1 MRFQRATTGDG
12 RHMYVKE
19 GTMRL
24 FIAEKPSMAREISKC
39 LPENKNIQKRNG
51 YFIQGD
57 DIVTWVV
64 GHVLHQAEP
73 GDYDDKYIRW
83 RPQDLPIVP
92 TEWKL
97 LVTDSS
103 RQQFETVKELIG
115 KADII
120 VNAGDPDRE
129 GQLLVDE
136 VLYFVG
142 NTKPVQ
148 RILLNALD
156 EKSVKSALGDL
167 RDNKDFHNLYQ
178 SALARARADWLIGM
192 NLSRAYTLSERYK
205 GNKVT
210 LPIGRVKTPTL
221 ALVVRRERELA
232 DFKPVDYFTVK
243 ILYTHENGTFWAT
256 WQPKDEQKGLDP
268 DGRLINKGVAES
280 LVQQLASS
288 LDGMVKSVTKS
299 KKKDLQRLPLSL
311 SSLQVLAGK
320 AYSYDPQTVLD
331 TAQKLYE
338 KKLTTYPRSDCE
350 YLPPNQY
357 GDRMAILSNLAQSG
371 DEKLSQWAQNADR
384 NIKSRAWNEKKITA
398 HHAIIPTTVACN
410 VNSLTQAERNIYFLI
425 SQAYIAQFYGEH
437 VYEQTRI
444 VVGQC
449 EEEFVANGRVVI
461 EEGWKSLYKRQKS
474 KTNADGDE
482 PDLTDERGAE
492 SGPKKDAIEEAD
504 HLPSVKKNDSVKYT
518 DSSVESKQTKPPSR
532 FTPSTL
538 LQAMK
543 EIHKF
548 VKNEELKKQLKA
560 VSGIGTEATR
570 ANIIDELISRGFMK
584 TSGKKQVLSP
594 TDTGYLLVDALPDEL
609 LYPDETAIWEERLA
623 LMSEGEDTLESFLKD
638 QIQFLQHLIDK
649 LGFDKLVSRDQM
661 MPNVVRTI
669 SNQNARRPM
678 DANQVNLKDLPECP
692 SCKKGRLQRRSG
704 KFGAFLGCTNYPS
717 CRYTQPVGGGQNEDS
732 NLEVPEESKQYICP
746 RCKKGYFV
754 KQQMRGRTTWV
765 CSNRLACKTQCMD
778 VEGVPSI
785 YANQNK

>member
-1 MRFQRATTGDG
+1 
-12 RHMYVKE
+12 MYVKE

-97 LVTDSS
+97 LITDSS

-425 SQAYIAQFYGEH
+425 SQAYMAQFYGEH

-474 KTNADGDE
+474 KINADGDE

-492 SGPKKDAIEEAD
+492 SGPKKDAIEETD
-504 HLPSVKKNDSVKYT
+504 HLPSVKKNDSVQYT

-649 LGFDKLVSRDQM
+649 LGFDKQVSRDQM

-692 SCKKGRLQRRSG
+692 SCKKGRLQQRSG

-754 KQQMRGRTTWV
+754 KQQMSGRTTWV
-765 CSNRLACKTQCMD
+765 CSNRSACKTQCMD

>member
-1 MRFQRATTGDG
+1 
-12 RHMYVKE
+12 
-19 GTMRL
+19 
-24 FIAEKPSMAREISKC
+24 
-39 LPENKNIQKRNG
+39 
-51 YFIQGD
+51 
-57 DIVTWVV
+57 
-64 GHVLHQAEP
+64 
-73 GDYDDKYIRW
+73 
-83 RPQDLPIVP
+83 
-92 TEWKL
+92 
-97 LVTDSS
+97 
-103 RQQFETVKELIG
+103 
-115 KADII
+115 
-120 VNAGDPDRE
+120 
-129 GQLLVDE
+129 
-136 VLYFVG
+136 
-142 NTKPVQ
+142 
-148 RILLNALD
+148 
-156 EKSVKSALGDL
+156 
-167 RDNKDFHNLYQ
+167 
-178 SALARARADWLIGM
+178 
-192 NLSRAYTLSERYK
+192 
-205 GNKVT
+205 
-210 LPIGRVKTPTL
+210 
-221 ALVVRRERELA
+221 
-232 DFKPVDYFTVK
+232 
-243 ILYTHENGTFWAT
+243 
-256 WQPKDEQKGLDP
+256 
-268 DGRLINKGVAES
+268 
-280 LVQQLASS
+280 
-288 LDGMVKSVTKS
+288 
-299 KKKDLQRLPLSL
+299 
-311 SSLQVLAGK
+311 
-320 AYSYDPQTVLD
+320 
-331 TAQKLYE
+331 
-338 KKLTTYPRSDCE
+338 
-350 YLPPNQY
+350 
-357 GDRMAILSNLAQSG
+357 MAILSNLAQSG

-437 VYEQTRI
+437 VYEQTKI

-504 HLPSVKKNDSVKYT
+504 HLPAVKKNDSVQYK
-518 DSSVESKQTKPPSR
+518 DSSVEAKQTKPPSR

-609 LYPDETAIWEERLA
+609 LYPDETAVWEERLA

-649 LGFDKLVSRDQM
+649 LGFDKQVSRDQM

-669 SNQNARRPM
+669 SNQNAKRPL
-678 DANQVNLKDLPECP
+678 DASQENLKNSPECP
-692 SCKKGRLQRRSG
+692 SCKKGRLQQRNG
-704 KFGAFLGCTNYPS
+704 KFGAFMGCTNYPS
-717 CRYTQPVGGGQNEDS
+717 CRYTQPVGGEQNIS
-732 NLEVPEESKQYICP
+732 ANLEVPEESKQYVCP

-754 KQQMRGRTTWV
+754 KQKMRGRTTWV
-765 CSNRLACKTQCMD
+765 CSNRSACKTQCMD
-778 VEGVPSI
+778 VDGVPSI

>member
-1 MRFQRATTGDG
+1 
-12 RHMYVKE
+12 
-19 GTMRL
+19 MRL

-39 LPENKNIQKRNG
+39 LPVNKNIQKRNG

-57 DIVTWVV
+57 DVVTWVV

-97 LVTDSS
+97 LITDSS

-268 DGRLINKGVAES
+268 DGRLINKDVAES
-280 LVQQLASS
+280 LVQQLTSS
-288 LDGMVKSVTKS
+288 PDGVVKSVTKS

-504 HLPSVKKNDSVKYT
+504 HLPAVKKNDDVEYT
-518 DSSVESKQTKPPSR
+518 DSSVEAKQTKPPSR

-649 LGFDKLVSRDQM
+649 LGFDKLISRDQM

-669 SNQNARRPM
+669 SNQNSRRPL
-678 DANQVNLKDLPECP
+678 DANQENLKNLPECP
-692 SCKKGRLQRRSG
+692 SCKKGRLQQRSG

-717 CRYTQPVGGGQNEDS
+717 CRYTQPVNGGQNEDS
-732 NLEVPEESKQYICP
+732 NLEVPEESKQYVCP

-754 KQQMRGRTTWV
+754 KQQMSGRTTWV
-765 CSNRLACKTQCMD
+765 CSNRSACKTQCMD

>member
-1 MRFQRATTGDG
+1 MRFQRATTGNG

-97 LVTDSS
+97 LITDSS

-167 RDNKDFHNLYQ
+167 RDNQDFHNLYQ

-268 DGRLINKGVAES
+268 DGRLVNKGVAES

-504 HLPSVKKNDSVKYT
+504 HLPSVKKNDSVQYT
-518 DSSVESKQTKPPSR
+518 DSAVESKQTKPPSR

-649 LGFDKLVSRDQM
+649 LSFDKLVSRDQM

-692 SCKKGRLQRRSG
+692 SCKKGRLQQRSG

>member
-1 MRFQRATTGDG
+1 M
-12 RHMYVKE
+12 
-19 GTMRL
+19 
-24 FIAEKPSMAREISKC
+24 
-39 LPENKNIQKRNG
+39 
-51 YFIQGD
+51 
-57 DIVTWVV
+57 
-64 GHVLHQAEP
+64 
-73 GDYDDKYIRW
+73 
-83 RPQDLPIVP
+83 
-92 TEWKL
+92 
-97 LVTDSS
+97 
-103 RQQFETVKELIG
+103 
-115 KADII
+115 
-120 VNAGDPDRE
+120 
-129 GQLLVDE
+129 
-136 VLYFVG
+136 
-142 NTKPVQ
+142 Q

-504 HLPSVKKNDSVKYT
+504 HLPSVKKNDSVQYT

>member
-1 MRFQRATTGDG
+1 M
-12 RHMYVKE
+12 
-19 GTMRL
+19 
-24 FIAEKPSMAREISKC
+24 
-39 LPENKNIQKRNG
+39 
-51 YFIQGD
+51 
-57 DIVTWVV
+57 
-64 GHVLHQAEP
+64 
-73 GDYDDKYIRW
+73 
-83 RPQDLPIVP
+83 
-92 TEWKL
+92 
-97 LVTDSS
+97 
-103 RQQFETVKELIG
+103 
-115 KADII
+115 
-120 VNAGDPDRE
+120 
-129 GQLLVDE
+129 
-136 VLYFVG
+136 
-142 NTKPVQ
+142 
-148 RILLNALD
+148 
-156 EKSVKSALGDL
+156 
-167 RDNKDFHNLYQ
+167 
-178 SALARARADWLIGM
+178 
-192 NLSRAYTLSERYK
+192 TL
-205 GNKVT
+205 
-210 LPIGRVKTPTL
+210 
-221 ALVVRRERELA
+221 
-232 DFKPVDYFTVK
+232 
-243 ILYTHENGTFWAT
+243 
-256 WQPKDEQKGLDP
+256 
-268 DGRLINKGVAES
+268 
-280 LVQQLASS
+280 
-288 LDGMVKSVTKS
+288 
-299 KKKDLQRLPLSL
+299 
-311 SSLQVLAGK
+311 
-320 AYSYDPQTVLD
+320 
-331 TAQKLYE
+331 KLYLIRHRNYTR

>member
-1 MRFQRATTGDG
+1 
-12 RHMYVKE
+12 
-19 GTMRL
+19 MRL

-97 LVTDSS
+97 LITDSS

-288 LDGMVKSVTKS
+288 PDGVIKSVTKS

-357 GDRMAILSNLAQSG
+357 GDCMAILSNLAQSG

-425 SQAYIAQFYGEH
+425 SQAYIVQFYGEH

-504 HLPSVKKNDSVKYT
+504 RLPSVKKNDSVQYT
-518 DSSVESKQTKPPSR
+518 DSAVESKQTKPPSR

-584 TSGKKQVLSP
+584 TSRKKQVLSP

-609 LYPDETAIWEERLA
+609 LYPDETAVWEERLA

-649 LGFDKLVSRDQM
+649 LGFDKLISRDQM

-669 SNQNARRPM
+669 SNQNSKRPM
-678 DANQVNLKDLPECP
+678 DDNQVNLKDLPECP
-692 SCKKGRLQRRSG
+692 SCKKGRLQQRNG

-717 CRYTQPVGGGQNEDS
+717 CRYTQTVDGGNDRNIS
-732 NLEVPEESKQYICP
+732 ADLEVPEESKQYVCP

-765 CSNRLACKTQCMD
+765 CSNRSACKTQCMD

>member
-1 MRFQRATTGDG
+1 
-12 RHMYVKE
+12 MYVKE

-57 DIVTWVV
+57 DVVTWVV

-584 TSGKKQVLSP
+584 TSGKKQVLSS

>member
-1 MRFQRATTGDG
+1 
-12 RHMYVKE
+12 MYVKE

-167 RDNKDFHNLYQ
+167 RDNQDFHNLYQ

-288 LDGMVKSVTKS
+288 PDGVVKSVTKS

-357 GDRMAILSNLAQSG
+357 GDRMAILGNLAQSG
-371 DEKLSQWAQNADR
+371 DEKLSAWAQGANQG
-384 NIKSRAWNEKKITA
+384 IKSRAWNEKKITA

-410 VNSLTQAERNIYFLI
+410 VNSLSQAERNIYFLI

-437 VYEQTRI
+437 VYEQTKII
-444 VVGQC
+444 VDQC

-474 KTNADGDE
+474 KVNSEGDE
-482 PDLTDERGAE
+482 PDLTDDRGAE

-504 HLPSVKKNDSVKYT
+504 HLPAVKKNDSVQYT
-518 DSSVESKQTKPPSR
+518 DSSVEAKQTKPPSR

-609 LYPDETAIWEERLA
+609 LYPDETAVWEERLA

-649 LGFDKLVSRDQM
+649 LGFDKQVSRDQM

-669 SNQNARRPM
+669 SNQNSKRPM
-678 DANQVNLKDLPECP
+678 DDNQVNLKDLPECP
-692 SCKKGRLQRRSG
+692 SCKKGRLQQRNG

-717 CRYTQPVGGGQNEDS
+717 CRYTQTVDGGNDRNIS
-732 NLEVPEESKQYICP
+732 ADLEVPEESKQYVCP

-765 CSNRLACKTQCMD
+765 CSNRSACKTQCMD

>member
-1 MRFQRATTGDG
+1 M
-12 RHMYVKE
+12 
-19 GTMRL
+19 
-24 FIAEKPSMAREISKC
+24 
-39 LPENKNIQKRNG
+39 
-51 YFIQGD
+51 
-57 DIVTWVV
+57 
-64 GHVLHQAEP
+64 
-73 GDYDDKYIRW
+73 
-83 RPQDLPIVP
+83 
-92 TEWKL
+92 
-97 LVTDSS
+97 
-103 RQQFETVKELIG
+103 
-115 KADII
+115 
-120 VNAGDPDRE
+120 
-129 GQLLVDE
+129 
-136 VLYFVG
+136 
-142 NTKPVQ
+142 
-148 RILLNALD
+148 
-156 EKSVKSALGDL
+156 

-256 WQPKDEQKGLDP
+256 WQPKDEQKGLDS

-288 LDGMVKSVTKS
+288 PDGMVKSVTKS

-357 GDRMAILSNLAQSG
+357 GDRMAILSNLVQSG
-371 DEKLSQWAQNADR
+371 NEKLSQWAQNADR

-437 VYEQTRI
+437 VYEQTKI

-504 HLPSVKKNDSVKYT
+504 HLPSVKKNDSVQYT
-518 DSSVESKQTKPPSR
+518 DSAVESKQTKPPSR

-649 LGFDKLVSRDQM
+649 LGFDKLISRDQM

-678 DANQVNLKDLPECP
+678 DANQVNLKNLPECP
-692 SCKKGRLQRRSG
+692 SCKKGRLQQRSG

>member
-1 MRFQRATTGDG
+1 M
-12 RHMYVKE
+12 
-19 GTMRL
+19 
-24 FIAEKPSMAREISKC
+24 
-39 LPENKNIQKRNG
+39 
-51 YFIQGD
+51 
-57 DIVTWVV
+57 
-64 GHVLHQAEP
+64 
-73 GDYDDKYIRW
+73 
-83 RPQDLPIVP
+83 
-92 TEWKL
+92 
-97 LVTDSS
+97 
-103 RQQFETVKELIG
+103 
-115 KADII
+115 
-120 VNAGDPDRE
+120 
-129 GQLLVDE
+129 
-136 VLYFVG
+136 
-142 NTKPVQ
+142 Q

-692 SCKKGRLQRRSG
+692 SCKKGRLQQRSG

>member
-1 MRFQRATTGDG
+1 
-12 RHMYVKE
+12 
-19 GTMRL
+19 MRL

-156 EKSVKSALGDL
+156 EKSIKSALGDL

-268 DGRLINKGVAES
+268 DGRLINKDVAES
-280 LVQQLASS
+280 LVQGLSASPS
-288 LDGMVKSVTKS
+288 GIIKSVTKS
-299 KKKDLQRLPLSL
+299 KKKDPQRLPLSL

-357 GDRMAILSNLAQSG
+357 GDRIAILGNLAQSG
-371 DEKLSQWAQNADR
+371 DEKLSAWAQGANQG
-384 NIKSRAWNEKKITA
+384 IKSRAWNEKKITA

-410 VNSLTQAERNIYFLI
+410 VNSLSQAERNIYFLI

-437 VYEQTRI
+437 VYEQTKII
-444 VVGQC
+444 VDQC

-474 KTNADGDE
+474 KVNSEGDE
-482 PDLTDERGAE
+482 PDLTDDRGAE

-504 HLPSVKKNDSVKYT
+504 HLPAVKKNDSVQYT
-518 DSSVESKQTKPPSR
+518 DSSVEAKQTKPPSR

-609 LYPDETAIWEERLA
+609 LYPDETAVWEERLA

-649 LGFDKLVSRDQM
+649 LGFDKQVSRDQM

-669 SNQNARRPM
+669 SNQNSKRPM
-678 DANQVNLKDLPECP
+678 DDNQVNLKDLPECP
-692 SCKKGRLQRRSG
+692 SCKKGRLQQRNG

-717 CRYTQPVGGGQNEDS
+717 CRYTQTVDGGNDRNTS
-732 NLEVPEESKQYICP
+732 ADLEVPEESKQYVCP

-754 KQQMRGRTTWV
+754 KQQMRCRTTWV
-765 CSNRLACKTQCMD
+765 CSNRSACKTQCMD

>member
-1 MRFQRATTGDG
+1 
-12 RHMYVKE
+12 
-19 GTMRL
+19 MRL

-57 DIVTWVV
+57 DVVTWVV

-73 GDYDDKYIRW
+73 GDYDEKYIRW
-83 RPQDLPIVP
+83 RHQDLPIVP
-92 TEWKL
+92 KEWKL

-103 RQQFETVKELIG
+103 RQQFEIVKDLIG

-136 VLYFVG
+136 VLHFVG

-156 EKSVKSALGDL
+156 EKSIYSALEDL
-167 RDNKDFHNLYQ
+167 RDNKDFYNLYQ

-232 DFKPVDYFTVK
+232 SFKPIDYFTVK
-243 ILYTHENGTFWAT
+243 VQYEHPKGLFWAT
-256 WQPKDEQKGLDP
+256 WQPSDEQIGLDP
-268 DGRLINKGVAES
+268 DGRLINKDIALQMMERFEKS
-280 LVQQLASS
+280 AQ
-288 LDGMVKSVTKS
+288 GMIKNVTKT
-299 KKKDLQRLPLSL
+299 KKKDPQRLPLSL

-320 AYSYDPQTVLD
+320 AYSYDPQRVLEI
-331 TAQKLYE
+331 AQKLYE
-338 KKLTTYPRSDCE
+338 RKLTTYPRSDCE

-357 GDRMAILSNLAQSG
+357 GDRVDILRNLSRSK
-371 DEKLSQWAQNADR
+371 DVKLEQWAANADQS
-384 NIKSRAWNEKKITA
+384 ITSRAWNEKKITA
-398 HHAIIPTTVACN
+398 HHAIIPTTVYCD
-410 VNSLTQAERNIYFLI
+410 VSTLSEEERNIYFLI
-425 SQAYIAQFYGEH
+425 SQAYMAQFYGEH
-437 VYEQTRI
+437 VYEQTKI
-444 VVGQC
+444 VVVHVD
-449 EEEFVANGRVVI
+449 EELVANGRVVI
-461 EEGWKSLYKRQKS
+461 EAGWKALYKRQK
-474 KTNADGDE
+474 TNNNIENDI
-482 PDLTDERGAE
+482 DLTDESGAE
-492 SGPKKDAIEEAD
+492 SVKSKEVVEEAD
-504 HLPSVKKNDSVKYT
+504 HLPAVKKSDDVTYI
-518 DSSVESKQTKPPSR
+518 DSSMEAKQTKPPSR

-594 TDTGYLLVDALPDEL
+594 TDTGYLLVDALPEEL
-609 LYPDETAIWEERLA
+609 LYPDETAIWEERLS
-623 LMSEGEDTLESFLKD
+623 LMSEGEETLDSFLSD
-638 QIQFLQHLIDK
+638 QVRFLQRLIDK
-649 LGFDKLVSRDQM
+649 LQFNSMGRSDQM

-669 SNQNARRPM
+669 TAQKGRSPLQPM
-678 DANQVNLKDLPECP
+678 DQKTLESLRTCP
-692 SCKKGRLQRRSG
+692 QCGTGKLLEKRG
-704 KFGAFLGCTNYPS
+704 KFGEFYGCSHFPR
-717 CRYTQPVGGGQNEDS
+717 CRYTERKEENDAGDII
-732 NLEVPEESKQYICP
+732 NLEVISKEYKCP
-746 RCKKGYFV
+746 RCETGYFV
-754 KQQMRGRTTWV
+754 KQEKRGRTIWV
-765 CSNRLACKTQCMD
+765 CSNRSKCKTQCAD
-778 VEGVPSI
+778 IGGVPSL
-785 YANQNK
+785 YK

>member
-1 MRFQRATTGDG
+1 
-12 RHMYVKE
+12 
-19 GTMRL
+19 MRL

-57 DIVTWVV
+57 DVVTWVV

-268 DGRLINKGVAES
+268 DGRLINKDVAKS
-280 LVQQLASS
+280 LVQGLSASPS
-288 LDGMVKSVTKS
+288 GIIKSVTKS
-299 KKKDLQRLPLSL
+299 KKKDPQRLPLSL

-357 GDRMAILSNLAQSG
+357 GDRIAILSNLAQSG
-371 DEKLSQWAQNADR
+371 DEKLSAWAQGANQG
-384 NIKSRAWNEKKITA
+384 IKSRAWNEKKITA

-410 VNSLTQAERNIYFLI
+410 VNSLSQAERNIYFLI

-437 VYEQTRI
+437 VYEQTKII
-444 VVGQC
+444 VDQC

-474 KTNADGDE
+474 KVNSEGDE
-482 PDLTDERGAE
+482 PDLTDDRGAE

-504 HLPSVKKNDSVKYT
+504 HLPAVKKNDAVEYT
-518 DSSVESKQTKPPSR
+518 DSSIEAKQTKPPSR

-649 LGFDKLVSRDQM
+649 LGFDKLISRDQM

-692 SCKKGRLQRRSG
+692 SCKKGRLQQRSG

-717 CRYTQPVGGGQNEDS
+717 CRYTQPVGGGQNEAS

>member
-1 MRFQRATTGDG
+1 
-12 RHMYVKE
+12 
-19 GTMRL
+19 MRL

-57 DIVTWVV
+57 DVVTWVV

-425 SQAYIAQFYGEH
+425 SQAYMAQFYGEH

-474 KTNADGDE
+474 KTNADNDE

-492 SGPKKDAIEEAD
+492 SDSKKEAIEETD

-649 LGFDKLVSRDQM
+649 LGFDKQVSRDQM

-692 SCKKGRLQRRSG
+692 SCKKGRLQQRSG

-754 KQQMRGRTTWV
+754 KQQMSGRTTWV
-765 CSNRLACKTQCMD
+765 CSNRSACKTQCMD

>member
-1 MRFQRATTGDG
+1 
-12 RHMYVKE
+12 
-19 GTMRL
+19 
-24 FIAEKPSMAREISKC
+24 
-39 LPENKNIQKRNG
+39 
-51 YFIQGD
+51 
-57 DIVTWVV
+57 
-64 GHVLHQAEP
+64 
-73 GDYDDKYIRW
+73 
-83 RPQDLPIVP
+83 
-92 TEWKL
+92 
-97 LVTDSS
+97 
-103 RQQFETVKELIG
+103 
-115 KADII
+115 
-120 VNAGDPDRE
+120 
-129 GQLLVDE
+129 
-136 VLYFVG
+136 
-142 NTKPVQ
+142 
-148 RILLNALD
+148 
-156 EKSVKSALGDL
+156 
-167 RDNKDFHNLYQ
+167 
-178 SALARARADWLIGM
+178 
-192 NLSRAYTLSERYK
+192 
-205 GNKVT
+205 

-371 DEKLSQWAQNADR
+371 DEKLSQWAQNTDS

-425 SQAYIAQFYGEH
+425 SQAYMAQFYGEH

-504 HLPSVKKNDSVKYT
+504 HLPSVKKNDSVQYT
-518 DSSVESKQTKPPSR
+518 DSAVESKQTKPPSR

>member
-288 LDGMVKSVTKS
+288 PVGVIKSVTKS

-371 DEKLSQWAQNADR
+371 DEKLSQWAQNADS

-425 SQAYIAQFYGEH
+425 SQAYMAQFYGEH

-474 KTNADGDE
+474 KINADGDE

-504 HLPSVKKNDSVKYT
+504 HLPSVKKNDSVQYT

-584 TSGKKQVLSP
+584 PSGKKQVLSP

-649 LGFDKLVSRDQM
+649 LGFDKLISRDQM

-692 SCKKGRLQRRSG
+692 SCKKGRLQQRSG

>member
-1 MRFQRATTGDG
+1 MRFHRTAWGLAVIFML
-12 RHMYVKE
+12 RR

-57 DIVTWVV
+57 DVVTWVV

-92 TEWKL
+92 DEWKL

-103 RQQFETVKELIG
+103 RQQFETVKDLIG

-136 VLYFVG
+136 VLYYVG

-156 EKSVKSALGDL
+156 EKSIRSALNDL

-192 NLSRAYTLSERYK
+192 NLSRAYTLAERYK

-232 DFKPVDYFTVK
+232 AFKPVDYFTVK
-243 ILYTHENGTFWAT
+243 VLYNHPNGVFWAT
-256 WQPKDEQKGLDP
+256 WQPTDEQKGLDP
-268 DGRLINKGVAES
+268 DGRLINKAIADA
-280 LVQQLASS
+280 LVEQLK
-288 LDGMVKSVTKS
+288 DGPDGIIKAITKS
-299 KKKDLQRLPLSL
+299 KKKDAQRLPLSL

-320 AYSYDPQTVLD
+320 AFSYDPQTVLD

-357 GDRMAILSNLAQSG
+357 GDRNAILNNLQNAGDERLAQ
-371 DEKLSQWAQNADR
+371 WASDADR
-384 NIKSRAWNEKKITA
+384 AIKSRAWNEKKITA

-410 VNSLTQAERNIYFLI
+410 INSLSREERNIYFLI

-437 VYEQTRI
+437 VYEQTKI
-444 VVGQC
+444 VVEQC
-449 EEEFVANGRVVI
+449 KEEFVANGRVVI
-461 EEGWKSLYKRQKS
+461 DEGWKLLYKRQKS
-474 KTNADGDE
+474 KSVTDNDE
-482 PDLTDERGAE
+482 PDLTDESGAE
-492 SGPKKDAIEEAD
+492 SDPKKEVPEEAD
-504 HLPSVKKNDSVKYT
+504 HLPAVKKNDTVLFT
-518 DSSVESKQTKPPSR
+518 DSSVEAKQTKPPSR

-548 VKNEELKKQLKA
+548 VKNEDLKKQLKA

-594 TDTGYLLVDALPDEL
+594 TETGYLLVDALPDEL
-609 LYPDETAIWEERLA
+609 LYPDETAVWEERLA
-623 LMSEGEDTLESFLKD
+623 LMSEGEDTLDSFLSD
-638 QIQFLQHLIDK
+638 QVKFLQLLIDK
-649 LGFDKLVSRDQM
+649 LGFDKQVNSGQM
-661 MPNVVRTI
+661 IPNVVRTI
-669 SNQNARRPM
+669 TNQNRKRPM
-678 DANQVNLKDLPECP
+678 DNTDIDLSSLPVCP
-692 SCKKGRLQRRSG
+692 KCNKGHLQQRNG
-704 KFGAFLGCTNYPS
+704 KFGAFLGCTNYPA
-717 CRYTQPVGGGQNEDS
+717 CKHTQPVEGV
-732 NLEVPEESKQYICP
+732 NLNSENNIEISDDDKQYKCP
-746 RCKKGYFV
+746 RCKQGYFV
-754 KQQMRGRTTWV
+754 KQEMRGRINWI
-765 CSNRLACKTQCMD
+765 CSNRSQCKTQCSD
-778 VEGVPSI
+778 VDGVPSI
-785 YANQNK
+785 YVNK

>member
-1 MRFQRATTGDG
+1 
-12 RHMYVKE
+12 
-19 GTMRL
+19 MRL

-39 LPENKNIQKRNG
+39 LPVNKNIQKRNG

-57 DIVTWVV
+57 DVVTWVV

-97 LVTDSS
+97 LITDSS

-167 RDNKDFHNLYQ
+167 RDNQDFHNLYQ

-256 WQPKDEQKGLDP
+256 WQPKEEQKGLDP
-268 DGRLINKGVAES
+268 DGRLINKDVAEC
-280 LVQQLASS
+280 LVQRLSASPS
-288 LDGMVKSVTKS
+288 GIVKSVTQS
-299 KKKDLQRLPLSL
+299 KKKDPQRLPLSL

-357 GDRMAILSNLAQSG
+357 GDRIAILSNLVQSG

-492 SGPKKDAIEEAD
+492 AGPKKDAIEEAD
-504 HLPSVKKNDSVKYT
+504 HLPAVKKNDDVEYT
-518 DSSVESKQTKPPSR
+518 DSSVEAKQTKPPSR

-609 LYPDETAIWEERLA
+609 LYPDETAVWEERLA

-649 LGFDKLVSRDQM
+649 LGFDKQVNRDQM

-669 SNQNARRPM
+669 SNQNSKRPM
-678 DANQVNLKDLPECP
+678 DANQVNRKDLPECP
-692 SCKKGRLQRRSG
+692 SCKKGRLQQRNG

-717 CRYTQPVGGGQNEDS
+717 CRYTQPIGGEQNVS
-732 NLEVPEESKQYICP
+732 ANLEVPEESKQYVCP

-754 KQQMRGRTTWV
+754 KQQMSGRTTWV
-765 CSNRLACKTQCMD
+765 CSNRSACKTQCMD

>member
-1 MRFQRATTGDG
+1 
-12 RHMYVKE
+12 MYVKE

-57 DIVTWVV
+57 DVVTWVV

-83 RPQDLPIVP
+83 RPQDLPIIP

-268 DGRLINKGVAES
+268 DGRLINKDVAES
-280 LVQQLASS
+280 LVQGLSASPS
-288 LDGMVKSVTKS
+288 GIIKSVTKS
-299 KKKDLQRLPLSL
+299 KKKDPQRLPLSL

-357 GDRMAILSNLAQSG
+357 GDRIAILSNLAQSG
-371 DEKLSQWAQNADR
+371 DEKLSAWAQGANQG
-384 NIKSRAWNEKKITA
+384 IKSRAWNEKKITA

-410 VNSLTQAERNIYFLI
+410 VNSLSQAERNIYFLI

-437 VYEQTRI
+437 VYEQTKII
-444 VVGQC
+444 VDQC

-474 KTNADGDE
+474 KVNSEADE
-482 PDLTDERGAE
+482 PDLTDDRGAE
-492 SGPKKDAIEEAD
+492 TGPKKDAIEEAD
-504 HLPSVKKNDSVKYT
+504 HLPAVKKNDDVEYT
-518 DSSVESKQTKPPSR
+518 DSSIEAKQTKPPSR

-649 LGFDKLVSRDQM
+649 LGFDKLISPDQM

-692 SCKKGRLQRRSG
+692 SCKKGRLQQRSG

>member
-1 MRFQRATTGDG
+1 
-12 RHMYVKE
+12 
-19 GTMRL
+19 MRL

-57 DIVTWVV
+57 DVVTWVV

-717 CRYTQPVGGGQNEDS
+717 CQNEDS

>member
-1 MRFQRATTGDG
+1 
-12 RHMYVKE
+12 
-19 GTMRL
+19 MRL

-57 DIVTWVV
+57 DVVTWVV

-268 DGRLINKGVAES
+268 DGRLINKGIAES

-288 LDGMVKSVTKS
+288 PDGVVKSVTKS

-492 SGPKKDAIEEAD
+492 SGPKKDAIEETD

-649 LGFDKLVSRDQM
+649 LGFDKQVSRDQM

-692 SCKKGRLQRRSG
+692 SCKKGRLQQRSG

-754 KQQMRGRTTWV
+754 KQQMSGRTTWV
-765 CSNRLACKTQCMD
+765 CSNRSACKTQCMD